1 MTTYRAQDEFLLF
14 HGIISSVFE
23 LVLKVR
29 APIFRADLGPEAAVS
44 GGAPHVVLA
53 VTLDR
58 VLQQRD
64 GGGLQSAQFCQD
76 NTPQPEVGAYG
87 QGSRP
92 IRADSFTISS
102 YLPHSSAIF
111 NNSSL
116 LKLPG
121 YMK

>member
-1 MTTYRAQDEFLLF
+1 M
-14 HGIISSVFE
+14 
-23 LVLKVR
+23 LKVR
-29 APIFRADLGPEAAVS
+29 AIIFRADLGPEAAVS
-44 GGAPHVVLA
+44 GGAPHIILLQVLA
-53 VTLDR
+53 VTLGG
-58 VLQQRD
+58 VLQQWD
-64 GGGLQSAQFCQD
+64 AGGLQSAQFCQD